1 MGRSFVAG
9 LCVLA
14 AAGGGYAAGKSKGA
28 DMDKARRQGEQAGRA
43 RAAAD
48 RSVYTAA
55 YRQAYRA
62 ALRAA
67 SRGGGK

>member
-1 MGRSFVAG
+1 MGRSLVAG

-28 DMDKARRQGEQAGRA
+28 DLDKARREGQQAGKA

-48 RSVYTAA
+48 RSAYTAA

-62 ALRAA
+62 ALR
-67 SRGGGK
+67 GGGK

>member
-1 MGRSFVAG
+1 
-9 LCVLA
+9 
-14 AAGGGYAAGKSKGA
+14 
-28 DMDKARRQGEQAGRA
+28 MDKARRQGEQAGRA

-62 ALRAA
+62 ALRTA

>member
-1 MGRSFVAG
+1 MRRLLIAG

-14 AAGGGYAAGKSKGA
+14 AAGGGYAAGRSKGA
-28 DMDKARRQGEQAGRA
+28 DVGKARRQGEQAGKA
-43 RAAAD
+43 RAASD
-48 RSVYTAA
+48 RRIYTTA

-67 SRGGGK
+67 RGGK